1 VAVAAYNAG
10 AAPVIRWLTKPG
22 AEDADQFIEQIPY
35 QETRGYV
42 RSVLRNRELYRA
54 LYLVSR

>member
-1 VAVAAYNAG
+1 VAAYNAG
-10 AAPVIRWLTKPG
+10 ATPVVRWLTKPG
-22 AEDADQFIEQIPY
+22 AEDGDQFIEQIPY

-54 LYLVSR
+54 LYAAGR